1 MERNK
6 FDFIKELLNDGRI
19 NPKQREKI
27 LHLAS
32 KEIGDVGMLE
42 TRIEKIEMLL
52 LNPEVKPSTSQ
63 HEINE
68 PIVSLDFEYIDPF
81 NLYKFL
87 FKYNQNPILRSTCH
101 DIDSDELNSINEYCK
116 TKSYD
121 FITHLEKII
130 EAYRIHE
137 KQNFAP
143 PYLKALIRAYLTGE
157 DYKGLLIKGGWS
169 SDKIKINWSSKNLI
183 DWTKQNPTRPPNLS
197 LSRLGDFEI
206 EAFDVEQ
213 IDSPITGESIQNF
226 TQLVLHFKNL
236 FHLKSGDQSLL
247 SIISRVNSIKKWN
260 ESVDFEISADTFSD
274 NLEHF
279 TDVDKLIQAYN
290 ILMKLI
296 IEQHSRNIEKPI
308 VRLSFLEVEECVRL
322 SIHHIN
328 TKYNKSITNVINRG
342 NGQTYNSLI
351 KNQING
357 LCNLYLNAD
366 FGNSGYAKINLWNG
380 EKRAKQPLS
389 SFKGVEHILEFPTK
403 TTTKNDLSYR

>member
-6 FDFIKELLNDGRI
+6 FDFIKELLNDGEI
-19 NPKQREKI
+19 NPKQRERI

-32 KEIGDVGMLE
+32 KELGDVGLLE
-42 TRIEKIEMLL
+42 SRVSKIEMLL
-52 LNPEVKPSTSQ
+52 LNSKVKPVTSEN
-63 HEINE
+63 EINE
-68 PIVSLDFEYIDPF
+68 PIVSIDVEYIDPF

-87 FKYNQNPILRSTCH
+87 FTYNQNPILRSTCH
-101 DIDSDELNSINEYCK
+101 DIDSDELISINKYCK

-121 FITHLEKII
+121 FIMHLEKII
-130 EAYRIHE
+130 EAYKIHE
-137 KQNFAP
+137 KQNYAP
-143 PYLKALIRAYLTGE
+143 PNLKALIRAYLTGE
-157 DYKGLLIKGGWS
+157 DYKGRPIKGGWS
-169 SDKIKINWSSKNLI
+169 SDKVEINWSSKRLADWANLNK
-183 DWTKQNPTRPPNLS
+183 TTPPNLN
-197 LSRLGDFEI
+197 LSRLGHDEI
-206 EAFDVEQ
+206 EAFNVQQ
-213 IDSPITGESIQNF
+213 IDSPITSESIQNF

-247 SIISRVNSIKKWN
+247 AIIIRVNLMKKWS
-260 ESVDFEISADTFSD
+260 ESVDFEISTDTFSD

-279 TDVDKLIQAYN
+279 TDVDKLMQAYN
-290 ILMKLI
+290 ILIKLI
-296 IEQHSRNIEKPI
+296 IEQHSRNIGKPI
-308 VRLSFLEVEECVRL
+308 VRLSFLEVDECVSL

-380 EKRAKQPLS
+380 EKRIEQSLS
-389 SFKGVEHILEFPTK
+389 FFKGVEHILEFPTK
-403 TTTKNDLSYR
+403 T